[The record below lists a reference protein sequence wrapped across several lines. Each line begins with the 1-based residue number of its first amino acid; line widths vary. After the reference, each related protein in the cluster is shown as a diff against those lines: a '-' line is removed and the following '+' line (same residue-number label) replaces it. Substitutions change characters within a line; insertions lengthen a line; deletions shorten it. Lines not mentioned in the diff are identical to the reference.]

1 MVDKSDFKDGRVWNG
16 SMVRPTPDLLT
27 DGGYGESARL
37 RVDPGQTGFFAG
49 RMFRSFIKASVPV
62 AGPALHFRLIS
73 PVDFILW
80 SNEIMLTQGA
90 VDMDLYVGA
99 TPAGTWTQA
108 PVIGVNRMLSRPQ
121 PYYLPTITL
130 EHGGTFTGG
139 TLVDPISVRTSAG
152 NQNADNVGGASAER
166 GLPPGTYY
174 GRILTMTGGL
184 PVNDDAKI
192 IYKPMWEE
200 RP

>member
-1 MVDKSDFKDGRVWNG
+1 MVDKNDFKDGRVWNG

-37 RVDPGQTGFFAG
+37 RVDTGQTGFFAG
-49 RMFRSFIKASVPV
+49 RMFRSFIKAVVPV
-62 AGPALHFRLIS
+62 AGPALSFRIIS

-80 SNEIMLTQGA
+80 SNELTLTQGA

-99 TPAGTWTQA
+99 TPSGTWTTA
-108 PVIGVNRMLSRPQ
+108 PIIGVNRMLSRPQ
-121 PYYLPTITL
+121 PYYTPTVAV
-130 EHGGTFTGG
+130 EYGGAFTGG
-139 TLVDPISVRTSAG
+139 TLVDPVPVRTAAG
-152 NQNADNVGGASAER
+152 NQNADNISSASLER

-174 GRILTMTGGL
+174 GRISTMSGGL
-184 PVNDDAKI
+184 QVNDDAHLT
-192 IYKPMWEE
+192 YKPLWEE